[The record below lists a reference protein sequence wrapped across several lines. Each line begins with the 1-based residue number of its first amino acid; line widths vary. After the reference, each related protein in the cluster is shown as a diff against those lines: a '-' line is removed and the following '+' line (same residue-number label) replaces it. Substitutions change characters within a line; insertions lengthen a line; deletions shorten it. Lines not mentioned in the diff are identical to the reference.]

1 MKNRLTFSLHAKNIA
16 VMAGAVG
23 DEIDLVA
30 ERMVREKIIR
40 VDRAKE
46 ILEEIRKTGK
56 SSKAT

>member
-1 MKNRLTFSLHAKNIA
+1 
-16 VMAGAVG
+16 MAGAVG

-40 VDRAKE
+40 VDKAKE